1 MKINVKD
8 LWERILFYVSVPTC
22 VCCKTRL
29 KITESALCES
39 CIEKREKMKFRSC
52 SRCNKK
58 LDKCICSNEY
68 LESHYV
74 RRLAKC
80 FRYMQREDTLPLN
93 APIYSL
99 KRHHRKDVLEFCAE
113 EMTKSIKNAFPKA
126 KDYIVTNVPRSNNSI
141 IKYGYDHAEMLAH
154 EVAKRIGA
162 KYEKILKSDIKV
174 EQKKLHGE
182 SRKQNAKLAVMNEID
197 LSGKTVLIIDDI
209 VTSGASMGEAAMLI
223 RSLGA
228 KRIMGAALGIAY
240 KDKYT
245 PFPHNTSELYTYW

>member
-1 MKINVKD
+1 
-8 LWERILFYVSVPTC
+8 
-22 VCCKTRL
+22 
-29 KITESALCES
+29 
-39 CIEKREKMKFRSC
+39 
-52 SRCNKK
+52 
-58 LDKCICSNEY
+58 
-68 LESHYV
+68 
-74 RRLAKC
+74 
-80 FRYMQREDTLPLN
+80 
-93 APIYSL
+93 
-99 KRHHRKDVLEFCAE
+99 
-113 EMTKSIKNAFPKA
+113 MTKSIKNAFPKA

-182 SRKQNAKLAVMNEID
+182 SRKQNAKFAVMNEID

-245 PFPHNTSELYTYW
+245 PFPHNTGELYTYW

>member
-1 MKINVKD
+1 MKIDIKSI
-8 LWERILFYVSVPTC
+8 WERILFYVSVPTC

-29 KITESALCES
+29 NITESALCES

-74 RRLAKC
+74 RRLSKS
-80 FRYMQREDTLPLN
+80 FRYMQRDDMLPLN

-99 KRHHRKDVLEFCAE
+99 KRHHRRDVIEFCAT
-113 EMTKSIKNAFPKA
+113 EMVKSINNAFPKA
-126 KDYIVTNVPRSNNSI
+126 HRYIITNVPRSKSSI
-141 IKYGYDHAEMLAH
+141 IKYGYDHAEMLAM

-182 SRKQNAKLAVMNEID
+182 SRKQNAKFAVMNEID

-245 PFPHNTSELYTYW
+245 PFPHAQDQYTYW

>member
-1 MKINVKD
+1 MKINIAE

-29 KITESALCES
+29 KISESALCEK
-39 CIEKREKMKFRSC
+39 CIDKREKMKFRSC
-52 SRCNKK
+52 ARCNKK

-68 LESHYV
+68 LEGHYV
-74 RRLAKC
+74 RRLAKS
-80 FRYMQREDTLPLN
+80 FRYMQREDMLPLN

-99 KRHHRKDVLEFCAE
+99 KRHNRKDVLEFCAS
-113 EMTKSIKNAFPKA
+113 EMVKSINNAFPKA
-126 KDYIVTNVPRSNNSI
+126 ERYIVTNVPRSNNSI
-141 IKYGYDHAEMLAH
+141 VKYGYDHAEMLAK

-182 SRKQNAKLAVMNEID
+182 SRKQNAKFSVIQEID

-228 KRIMGAALGIAY
+228 KKIMGAALGIAY

-245 PFPHNTSELYTYW
+245 PFPLDQHTYW